1 MVKLNKKKYD
11 NIIENFA
18 TNSSKTHDK
27 NKTIIDSGK
36 KVMES
41 FNNIKKDM
49 QTEHFMSM
57 GKSNPFSKIEK
68 FFKQIEE
75 FFKKIK
81 RAFTFTR
88 QKLIAIILTIVFP
101 FFGQLVARIIYLNG
115 SLDKPWLFF
124 FSIPP
129 LSLIPALLIMFG
141 MIKKGKGGKPYDSY
155 ILLPIIVA
163 ISSDI
168 FLKKY
173 FLPYKVPFVKLLL
186 IFITV
191 FIIYWFKSRKICKNS
206 SAPVSKIIVDTLATY
221 VLIGVISIVLKY
233 VPVIGV
239 FIRVLA
245 KIIPYSHYLID
256 AMSIFVI
263 YVAINMVNGS
273 SKKYCSK
280 PGSIKM
286 IIGFLIL
293 SIILTLPKKKI
304 KN

>member
-1 MVKLNKKKYD
+1 MVKLNKKKYN

-18 TNSSKTHDK
+18 TKSSHGK
-27 NKTIIDSGK
+27 NKTIIDSSK
-36 KVMES
+36 KVMKS
-41 FNNIKKDM
+41 FNNLKKDM
-49 QTEHFMSM
+49 QTEHFISM
-57 GKSNPFSKIEK
+57 GGSNPFSKIED
-68 FFKQIEE
+68 FFKQIEG

-81 RAFTFTR
+81 QAFTFNTE
-88 QKLIAIILTIVFP
+88 KLVAIILTIVFP

-129 LSLIPALLIMFG
+129 LSLIPALLMMFG
-141 MIKKGKGGKPYDSY
+141 LIKKGKGGKPYDPY
-155 ILLPIIVA
+155 ILLPIVVA

-191 FIIYWFKSRKICKNS
+191 FIIYWFKSRKICKDS
-206 SAPVSKIIVDTLATY
+206 SAPASKILVDTLATY
-221 VLIGVISIVLKY
+221 VLIGTIAIVLKY
-233 VPVIGV
+233 VPVIGIL
-239 FIRVLA
+239 IRVLA

-256 AMSIFVI
+256 AISIFVI

-273 SKKYCSK
+273 SKSYCTK

-286 IIGFLIL
+286 IIGLSIL
-293 SIILTLPKKKI
+293 SIILALPKKKI